1 MRTLPPYALL
11 SLAASALILVGCGE
25 KPKAGQRPPTEVAVV
40 TVAAERLGMTRE
52 LPGRLEANRVA
63 QVRARVPGIILK
75 RAFKEGSQVKE
86 GQLLFQIDPAPYQA
100 ALSSAKASLARAE
113 ANLTQTSLKM
123 ERYAPLVKIN
133 AISKQEFD
141 DANAAKL
148 QAAADVAAA
157 KASVKTASL
166 NLGYASVTA
175 PISGRI
181 GRALVTEGAL
191 VGQSEVTPLAL
202 VQQVDKLYV
211 NLTQSSA
218 ELVQLKQ
225 ALKEGLLK
233 GTTEAEAKVTLVME
247 DGSLYEHEGTLL
259 FSDITVDES
268 TGNVT
273 LRATFP
279 NPDHL
284 LLPGTFVRARLQQ
297 AINEEALA
305 VPQQAVQRTNE
316 GSVVLVVGAEDKVEA
331 RMVKTV
337 GTQGDRWV
345 VSEGLK
351 PGDRVIVEGLQ
362 KIRPGMPVKPV
373 PWKQSGKAVEQ
384 KPGSQEAPA
393 SSAPATT
400 NASAPAPAPAPATTG
415 ASVPTAAPQPAKK

>member
-1 MRTLPPYALL
+1 MKSLPRFALL
-11 SLAASALILVGCGE
+11 VAASTILLAACGD
-25 KPKAGQRPPTEVAVV
+25 KPKGGQRPPTEVAIM
-40 TVAAERLGMTRE
+40 TVSPERLALTSE

-63 QVRARVPGIILK
+63 QVRARVSGIILK
-75 RAFKEGSQVKE
+75 RAFREGSEVKE

-100 ALSSAKASLARAE
+100 ALNSAKATLARAQ
-113 ANLTQTSLKM
+113 ANLTQTTLKV

-157 KASVKTASL
+157 KAAVTTASL
-166 NLGYASVTA
+166 NHGYARVTA

-181 GRALVTEGAL
+181 GRAMVTEGAL
-191 VGQSEVTPLAL
+191 VGQGEATQLAL
-202 VQQVDKLYV
+202 IQQVDKLYV

-218 ELVQLKQ
+218 ELAQLQQ
-225 ALKEGLLK
+225 ALRSGGLK
-233 GTTEAEAKVTLVME
+233 GVSGDEAKVTLVTE
-247 DGSLYEHEGTLL
+247 DGSLYPHEGSLL

-268 TGNVT
+268 TGTVT

-279 NPDHL
+279 NPDRAL
-284 LLPGTFVRARLQQ
+284 MPGTFVRARLQQ
-297 AINEEALA
+297 AINEDALA

-316 GSVVLVVGAEDKVEA
+316 GSIVMVVGAEDKVEA
-331 RMVKTV
+331 RMVKTA

-373 PWKQSGKAVEQ
+373 PWKQSGQAA
-384 KPGSQEAPA
+384 APA
-393 SSAPATT
+393 ASVSATAPAAPGPTPAPAG
-400 NASAPAPAPAPATTG
+400 ASAPAAAT
-415 ASVPTAAPQPAKK
+415 QPSAKQ